1 MRLHVLSIVL
11 LTRSL
16 SHHRHYAQ
24 GGQPRRRRY
33 CGKSQPDRHGRREGG
48 GKLDDST
55 LTVAH
60 SDSWSMTTFAVPESE
75 WDQCGSAAF
84 DPALEV
90 AGGRLGLGGA
100 VARSQKCK
108 HRESVL
114 CPQCSVPERKETS
127 E

>member
-1 MRLHVLSIVL
+1 MGEWRIPLDV
-11 LTRSL
+11 RPSL

-24 GGQPRRRRY
+24 GGQLRQRRY
-33 CGKSQPDRHGRREGG
+33 CGKSQPDRHGGREGG

-60 SDSWSMTTFAVPESE
+60 SDSWSMAAFAVPESE
-75 WDQCGSAAF
+75 GNQCGSAAF

-90 AGGRLGLGGA
+90 AGGGLGLGGA
-100 VARSQKCK
+100 FAQSQKCK
-108 HRESVL
+108 RRESVL
-114 CPQCSVPERKETS
+114 FPQCSVPERKETS